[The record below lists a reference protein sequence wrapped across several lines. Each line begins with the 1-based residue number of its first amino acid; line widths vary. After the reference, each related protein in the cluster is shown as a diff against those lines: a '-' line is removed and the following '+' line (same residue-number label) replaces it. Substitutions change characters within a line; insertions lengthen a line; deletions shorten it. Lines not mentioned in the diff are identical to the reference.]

1 MRSTSD
7 IVIAQLNRLKDPVRP
22 ITADELH
29 RIVDEAI
36 AEIEHLR
43 SLAGAVSSGPDLAD
57 IKQGVGRPNKA

>member
-7 IVIAQLNRLKDPVRP
+7 KVIARLKRLKDPTP
-22 ITADELH
+22 ITTAEMTEIL
-29 RIVDEAI
+29 DEAI

>member
-7 IVIAQLNRLKDPVRP
+7 IVIARLKRLKDPTP
-22 ITADELH
+22 ITTAEMTEILDA
-29 RIVDEAI
+29 AI

-43 SLAGAVSSGPDLAD
+43 ALAGAVSRGSDLAD